1 MEASFINTVAI
12 PLWEDLASIF
22 PALAP
27 AVARMTSNSDIYQAL
42 TQLQPARI
50 AQASPPSWALGAVKS
65 WLGKTRL
72 GHLRIEGS
80 AKHCGSETT
89 GQG

>member
-27 AVARMTSNSDIYQAL
+27 AVARMTSNSAIYQAL

-50 AQASPPSWALGAVKS
+50 AQASPPA
-65 WLGKTRL
+65 
-72 GHLRIEGS
+72 
-80 AKHCGSETT
+80 
-89 GQG
+89 